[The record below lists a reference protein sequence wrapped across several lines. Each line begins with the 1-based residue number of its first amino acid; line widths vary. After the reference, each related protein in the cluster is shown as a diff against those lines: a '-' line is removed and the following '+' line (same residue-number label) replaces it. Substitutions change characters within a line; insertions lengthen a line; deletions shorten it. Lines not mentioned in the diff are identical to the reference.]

1 MSNEQ
6 EVKSL
11 IEDQGKLVE
20 AFRKE
25 VVDKIETNEEKQK
38 TYVNEKDAKMQKD
51 LNKFEEKL
59 NALSRKTLEGVSED
73 NSKEEAKELKGLYD
87 TYVKFGEKRIDRK
100 DLDRMKDLATKEYNK
115 RLNKA
120 AGDPVLS
127 YTDGSGGHLI
137 PEFMYQTILNN
148 FQEIDPMRSEADVIS
163 ITSNKIEFHTGFDA
177 SAGWEAES
185 FTYNSSNAP
194 DAANPSFSQSTL
206 SCNVLA
212 GQIRLSLEAL
222 EDIPNIGSYVTERL
236 GTKMAYTESKAF
248 IDGSGSG
255 QPTGFNISTN
265 RTLMAAQGNVV
276 NAGGTE
282 TMASNTVFDYDEF
295 FELQSTFKTGYQS
308 NLKWYFNLDTL
319 GKLRKVQDGN
329 SNYLWAGALQGAAQA
344 HPATIGG
351 RPYTI
356 LPSLSDLAADSYS
369 VYCGD
374 MKQAYKIIQRVGMSV
389 KRLDEFQYP
398 DVLFI
403 ARMRIGGDLVLPEA
417 LGYMKGAS

>member
-6 EVKSL
+6 EVKAL
-11 IEDQGKLVE
+11 IEEQGKLVKS
-20 AFRKE
+20 FRKE
-25 VVDKIETNEEKQK
+25 VVDKINTNEEKSKQF
-38 TYVNEKDAKMQKD
+38 VNDKDANMQKRLD
-51 LNKFEEKL
+51 EIEEKI
-59 NALSRKTLEGVSED
+59 NKSNRKVLEGASED
-73 NSKEEAKELKGLYD
+73 NNKEESKELKGLYD
-87 TYVKFGEKRIDRK
+87 AYVKFGEKKIDRN
-100 DLDRMKDLATKEYNK
+100 DLERMKELATNEYQK

-120 AGDPVLS
+120 AGDPVVS
-127 YTDGSGGHLI
+127 YTDASGGHLI

-148 FQEIDPMRSEADVIS
+148 FQEIDPMRSEADVVS

-177 SAGWEAES
+177 SAGWESES
-185 FTYNSSNAP
+185 FTYNSGTAP
-194 DAANPSFSQSTL
+194 DAADPSFSRKEL
-206 SCNVLA
+206 SCDVLA

-236 GTKMAYTESKAF
+236 GAKMAYTEALSF
-248 IDGSGSG
+248 ISGSGSG
-255 QPTGFNISTN
+255 QPQGFDTN
-265 RTLMAAQGNVV
+265 TNQVLMAAQSNNV
-276 NAGGTE
+276 AMG
-282 TMASNTVFDYDEF
+282 SNTVFDYDEF
-295 FELQSTFKTGYQS
+295 FELQSAFKTGYQS

-319 GKLRKVQDGN
+319 GKLRKVQDSQG
-329 SNYLWAGALQGAAQA
+329 NYLWAGALQGAAQA
-344 HPATIGG
+344 HPATISG

>member
-6 EVKSL
+6 EVKAL
-11 IEDQGKLVE
+11 IEEQGKLVKS
-20 AFRKE
+20 FRKE
-25 VVDKIETNEEKQK
+25 VVDKINTNEEKSKQF
-38 TYVNEKDAKMQKD
+38 VNDKDANMQKRLD
-51 LNKFEEKL
+51 EIEEKI
-59 NALSRKTLEGVSED
+59 NKSNRKVLEGASED
-73 NSKEEAKELKGLYD
+73 NNKEESKELKGLYD
-87 TYVKFGEKRIDRK
+87 AYVKFGEKKIDRN
-100 DLDRMKDLATKEYNK
+100 DLERMKELATNEYQK

-120 AGDPVLS
+120 AGDPVVS
-127 YTDGSGGHLI
+127 YTDASGGHLI

-148 FQEIDPMRSEADVIS
+148 FQEIDPMRSEADVVS

-177 SAGWEAES
+177 SAGWESES
-185 FTYNSSNAP
+185 FTYNSGTAP
-194 DAANPSFSQSTL
+194 DAADPSFTRKEL
-206 SCNVLA
+206 SCDVLA

-236 GTKMAYTESKAF
+236 GAKMAYTEALSF
-248 IDGSGSG
+248 ISGSGSG
-255 QPTGFNISTN
+255 QPQGFDTN
-265 RTLMAAQGNVV
+265 TNQVLMAAQSNNV
-276 NAGGTE
+276 AMG
-282 TMASNTVFDYDEF
+282 SNTVFDYDEF
-295 FELQSTFKTGYQS
+295 FELQSAFKTGYQS

-319 GKLRKVQDGN
+319 GKLRKVQDSQG
-329 SNYLWAGALQGAAQA
+329 NYLWAGALQGAAQA
-344 HPATIGG
+344 HPATISG

-356 LPSLSDLAADSYS
+356 LPSLSNLAADSYS

>member
-6 EVKSL
+6 EVKAL
-11 IEDQGKLVE
+11 IEEQGKLVKS
-20 AFRKE
+20 FRKE
-25 VVDKIETNEEKQK
+25 VVDKINTNEEKSKQF
-38 TYVNEKDAKMQKD
+38 VNDKDANMQKRLD
-51 LNKFEEKL
+51 EIEEKI
-59 NALSRKTLEGVSED
+59 NKSNRKVLEGASED
-73 NSKEEAKELKGLYD
+73 NNKEESKELKGLYD
-87 TYVKFGEKRIDRK
+87 AYVKFGEKKIDRN
-100 DLDRMKDLATKEYNK
+100 DLERMKELATNEYQK

-120 AGDPVLS
+120 AGDPVVS
-127 YTDGSGGHLI
+127 YTDASGGHLI

-148 FQEIDPMRSEADVIS
+148 FQEIDPMRSEADVVS

-185 FTYNSSNAP
+185 FTYNSGTAP
-194 DAANPSFSQSTL
+194 DAADPSFSRKEL
-206 SCNVLA
+206 SCDVLA

-236 GTKMAYTESKAF
+236 GAKMAYTESYAF
-248 IDGSGSG
+248 IKGSGSG
-255 QPTGFNISTN
+255 QPQGFDTN
-265 RTLMAAQGNVV
+265 TNQVLMAAQSNNV
-276 NAGGTE
+276 
-282 TMASNTVFDYDEF
+282 TMGSNTVFDYDEF
-295 FELQSTFKTGYQS
+295 FELQSAFKTGYQS

-329 SNYLWAGALQGAAQA
+329 SNYLWAGALQGAAEA

-356 LPSLSDLAADSYS
+356 LPSLSNLAADSYS

>member
-6 EVKSL
+6 EVKAL
-11 IEDQGKLVE
+11 IEEQGKLVKS
-20 AFRKE
+20 FRKE
-25 VVDKIETNEEKQK
+25 VVDKINTNEEKSKQF
-38 TYVNEKDAKMQKD
+38 VNDKDANMQKRLD
-51 LNKFEEKL
+51 EIEEKI
-59 NALSRKTLEGVSED
+59 NKSNRKVLEGASED
-73 NSKEEAKELKGLYD
+73 NNKEESKELKGLYD
-87 TYVKFGEKRIDRK
+87 AYVKFGEKKIDRN
-100 DLDRMKDLATKEYNK
+100 DLERMKELATNEYQK

-120 AGDPVLS
+120 AGDPVVS
-127 YTDGSGGHLI
+127 YTDASGGHLV

-148 FQEIDPMRSEADVIS
+148 FQEIDPMRSEADVVS

-185 FTYNSSNAP
+185 FTYNSGTAP
-194 DAANPSFSQSTL
+194 DAADPSFSRKEL
-206 SCNVLA
+206 SCDVLA

-236 GTKMAYTESKAF
+236 GAKMAYTEALSF
-248 IDGSGSG
+248 ISGSGSG
-255 QPTGFNISTN
+255 QPQGFDTN
-265 RTLMAAQGNVV
+265 TNQVLMAAQSNNV
-276 NAGGTE
+276 
-282 TMASNTVFDYDEF
+282 TMGSNTVFDYDEF
-295 FELQSTFKTGYQS
+295 FELQSAFKTGYQS

-319 GKLRKVQDGN
+319 GKLRKVQDSQG
-329 SNYLWAGALQGAAQA
+329 NYLWAGALQGAAEA
-344 HPATIGG
+344 HPATISG
-351 RPYTI
+351 RPYVV
-356 LPSLSDLAADSYS
+356 LPSLANLAADTYS

-417 LGYMKGAS
+417 LGYMKGAA

>member
-6 EVKSL
+6 EVKAL
-11 IEDQGKLVE
+11 IEEQGKLVKS
-20 AFRKE
+20 FRKE
-25 VVDKIETNEEKQK
+25 VVDKINTNEEKSKQF
-38 TYVNEKDAKMQKD
+38 VNDKDANMQKRLD
-51 LNKFEEKL
+51 EIEEKI
-59 NALSRKTLEGVSED
+59 NKSNRKVLEGASED
-73 NSKEEAKELKGLYD
+73 NNKEESKELKGLYD
-87 TYVKFGEKRIDRK
+87 AYVKFGEKKIDRN
-100 DLDRMKDLATKEYNK
+100 DLERMKELATNEYQK

-148 FQEIDPMRSEADVIS
+148 FQEIDPMRSEADVVS

-177 SAGWEAES
+177 SAGWESES
-185 FTYNSSNAP
+185 FTYNSGTAP
-194 DAANPSFSQSTL
+194 DAADPSFSRKEL
-206 SCNVLA
+206 SCDVLA

-236 GTKMAYTESKAF
+236 GAKMAYTESYAF
-248 IDGSGSG
+248 IKGSGSG
-255 QPTGFNISTN
+255 QPQGFDTN
-265 RTLMAAQGNVV
+265 TNQVLMAAQSNNV
-276 NAGGTE
+276 AMG
-282 TMASNTVFDYDEF
+282 SNTVFDYDEF
-295 FELQSTFKTGYQS
+295 FELQSAFKTGYQS

-319 GKLRKVQDGN
+319 GKLRKVQDSQG
-329 SNYLWAGALQGAAQA
+329 NYLWAGALQGAAQA
-344 HPATIGG
+344 HPATISG

-356 LPSLSDLAADSYS
+356 LPSLSNLAADSYS

>member
-6 EVKSL
+6 EVKAL
-11 IEDQGKLVE
+11 IEEQGKLVKS
-20 AFRKE
+20 FRKE
-25 VVDKIETNEEKQK
+25 VVDKINTNEEKSKQF
-38 TYVNEKDAKMQKD
+38 VNDKDANMQKRLD
-51 LNKFEEKL
+51 EIEEKI
-59 NALSRKTLEGVSED
+59 NKSNRKVLEGASED
-73 NSKEEAKELKGLYD
+73 NNKEESKELKGLYD
-87 TYVKFGEKRIDRK
+87 AYVKFGEKKIDRN
-100 DLDRMKDLATKEYNK
+100 DLERMKELATNEYQK

-120 AGDPVLS
+120 AGDPVVS
-127 YTDGSGGHLI
+127 YTDASGGHLV

-148 FQEIDPMRSEADVIS
+148 FQEIDPMRSEADVVS

-185 FTYNSSNAP
+185 FTYNSGTAP
-194 DAANPSFSQSTL
+194 DAADPSFSRKEL
-206 SCNVLA
+206 SCDVLA

-236 GTKMAYTESKAF
+236 GAKMAYTESYAF
-248 IDGSGSG
+248 IKGSGSG
-255 QPTGFNISTN
+255 QPQGFDTN
-265 RTLMAAQGNVV
+265 TNQVLMAAQSNNV
-276 NAGGTE
+276 
-282 TMASNTVFDYDEF
+282 TMGSNTVFDYDEF
-295 FELQSTFKTGYQS
+295 FELQSAFKTGYQS

-329 SNYLWAGALQGAAQA
+329 SNYLWAGALQGAAEA

-356 LPSLSDLAADSYS
+356 LPSLSNLAADSYS

>member
-1 MSNEQ
+1 MSNEN

-11 IEDQGKLVE
+11 IEEQGKLVE
-20 AFRKE
+20 SFRKE
-25 VVDKIETNEEKQK
+25 VVDKITTNEEKSK
-38 TYVNEKDAKMQKD
+38 VYVDEKDAKMQTRF
-51 LNKFEEKL
+51 NEIEEKL
-59 NALSRKTLEGVSED
+59 NKFNRPNTQLKTED
-73 NSKEEAKELKGLYD
+73 EYKEEAKELKGLYD
-87 TYVKFGEKRIDRK
+87 TYILKGEKKIDRK
-100 DLDRMKDLATKEYNK
+100 DLEKMKDLATKQYQK

-127 YTDGSGGHLI
+127 YTDASGGHLI

-148 FQEIDPMRSEADVIS
+148 FQEIDPMRSEADVVS

-185 FTYNSSNAP
+185 FTYNSGTAP
-194 DAANPSFSQSTL
+194 DAADPAFTRKEL

-236 GTKMAYTESKAF
+236 GAKMAYTESYAF
-248 IDGSGSG
+248 IKGSGSG
-255 QPTGFNISTN
+255 QPQGFDTN
-265 RTLMAAQGNVV
+265 TNQVLMAAQSNNV
-276 NAGGTE
+276 
-282 TMASNTVFDYDEF
+282 TMGSNTVFDYDEF
-295 FELQSTFKTGYQS
+295 FELQSKFKTGYQS

-319 GKLRKVQDGN
+319 GKLRKVQDSQG
-329 SNYLWAGALQGAAQA
+329 NYLWAGALQGADQA
-344 HPATIGG
+344 HPATISG
-351 RPYTI
+351 RPYVV
-356 LPSLSDLAADSYS
+356 LPSLADLAADSYS
-369 VYCGD
+369 VYVGD

>member
-1 MSNEQ
+1 MSNEN

-11 IEDQGKLVE
+11 IEEQGKLVE
-20 AFRKE
+20 SFRKE
-25 VVDKIETNEEKQK
+25 VVDKITTNEEKSK
-38 TYVNEKDAKMQKD
+38 VYVDEKDAKMQTRF
-51 LNKFEEKL
+51 NEIEEKL
-59 NALSRKTLEGVSED
+59 NKFNRPNTQLKTED
-73 NSKEEAKELKGLYD
+73 EYKEEAKELKGLYD
-87 TYVKFGEKRIDRK
+87 TYILKGEKKIDRK
-100 DLDRMKDLATKEYNK
+100 DLEKMKDLATKQYQK

-127 YTDGSGGHLI
+127 YTDASGGHLI

-148 FQEIDPMRSEADVIS
+148 FQEIDPMRSEADVVS

-185 FTYNSSNAP
+185 FTYNSGTAP
-194 DAANPSFSQSTL
+194 DAADPAFTRKEL
-206 SCNVLA
+206 SCDVLA

-236 GTKMAYTESKAF
+236 GAKMAYTESYAF
-248 IDGSGSG
+248 IKGSGSG
-255 QPTGFNISTN
+255 QPQGFDTN
-265 RTLMAAQGNVV
+265 TNQVLMAAQSNNV
-276 NAGGTE
+276 
-282 TMASNTVFDYDEF
+282 TMGSNTVFDYDEF
-295 FELQSTFKTGYQS
+295 FELQSKFKTGYQS

-319 GKLRKVQDGN
+319 GKLRKVQDSQG
-329 SNYLWAGALQGAAQA
+329 NYLWAGALQGADQA
-344 HPATIGG
+344 HPATISG
-351 RPYTI
+351 RPYVV
-356 LPSLSDLAADSYS
+356 LPSLADLAADSYS

-417 LGYMKGAS
+417 LGYMKGVS

>member
-6 EVKSL
+6 EVKAL
-11 IEDQGKLVE
+11 IEEQGKLVKS
-20 AFRKE
+20 FRKE
-25 VVDKIETNEEKQK
+25 VVDKINTNEEKSKQF
-38 TYVNEKDAKMQKD
+38 VNDKDANMQKRLD
-51 LNKFEEKL
+51 EIEEKI
-59 NALSRKTLEGVSED
+59 NKSNRKVLEGASED
-73 NSKEEAKELKGLYD
+73 NNKEESKELKGLYD
-87 TYVKFGEKRIDRK
+87 AYVKFGEKKIDRN
-100 DLDRMKDLATKEYNK
+100 DLERMKELATNEYQK

-148 FQEIDPMRSEADVIS
+148 FQEIDPMRSEADVVS

-177 SAGWEAES
+177 SAGWESES
-185 FTYNSSNAP
+185 FTYNSGTAP
-194 DAANPSFSQSTL
+194 DAADPSFTRKEL

-236 GTKMAYTESKAF
+236 GAKMAYTESYAF
-248 IDGSGSG
+248 IKGSGSG
-255 QPTGFNISTN
+255 QPQGFDTN
-265 RTLMAAQGNVV
+265 TNQVLMAAQSNNV
-276 NAGGTE
+276 AMG
-282 TMASNTVFDYDEF
+282 SNTVFDYDEF
-295 FELQSTFKTGYQS
+295 FELQSAFKTGYQS

-319 GKLRKVQDGN
+319 GKLRKVQDSQG
-329 SNYLWAGALQGAAQA
+329 NYLWAGALQGAAQA
-344 HPATIGG
+344 HPATISG

-356 LPSLSDLAADSYS
+356 LPSLSNLAADSYS

>member
-6 EVKSL
+6 EVKAL
-11 IEDQGKLVE
+11 IEEQGKLVKS
-20 AFRKE
+20 FRKE
-25 VVDKIETNEEKQK
+25 VVDKINTNEEKSKQF
-38 TYVNEKDAKMQKD
+38 VNDKDANMQKRLD
-51 LNKFEEKL
+51 EIEEKI
-59 NALSRKTLEGVSED
+59 NKSNRKVLEGASED
-73 NSKEEAKELKGLYD
+73 NNKEESKELKGLYD
-87 TYVKFGEKRIDRK
+87 AYVKFGEKKIDRN
-100 DLDRMKDLATKEYNK
+100 DLERMKELATNEYQK

-120 AGDPVLS
+120 AGDPVVS
-127 YTDGSGGHLI
+127 YTDASGGHLI

-148 FQEIDPMRSEADVIS
+148 FQEIDPMRSEADVVS

-177 SAGWEAES
+177 SAGWESES
-185 FTYNSSNAP
+185 FTYNSGTAP
-194 DAANPSFSQSTL
+194 DAADPSFSRKEL
-206 SCNVLA
+206 SCDVLA

-236 GTKMAYTESKAF
+236 GAKMAYTESYAF
-248 IDGSGSG
+248 IKGSGSG
-255 QPTGFNISTN
+255 QPQGFDTN
-265 RTLMAAQGNVV
+265 TNQVLMAAQSNNV
-276 NAGGTE
+276 
-282 TMASNTVFDYDEF
+282 TMGSNTVFDYDEF
-295 FELQSTFKTGYQS
+295 FELQSAFKTGYQS

-319 GKLRKVQDGN
+319 GKLRKVQDSQG
-329 SNYLWAGALQGAAQA
+329 NYLWAGALQGAAQA
-344 HPATIGG
+344 HPATISG

>member
-11 IEDQGKLVE
+11 IEEQGKLVE

-25 VVDKIETNEEKQK
+25 VVDKIETNEEKSK
-38 TYVNEKDAKMQKD
+38 TYINEKDAKMQKELD
-51 LNKFEEKL
+51 KFEEKL

-87 TYVKFGEKRIDRK
+87 TYILKGEKKIDRK
-100 DLDRMKDLATKEYNK
+100 DLEKMKDLATKQYQK

-127 YTDGSGGHLI
+127 YTDASGGHLI

-148 FQEIDPMRSEADVIS
+148 FQEIDPMRSEADVVS

-185 FTYNSSNAP
+185 FTYNSGTAP
-194 DAANPSFSQSTL
+194 DAADPAFTRKEL
-206 SCNVLA
+206 SCDVLA

-236 GTKMAYTESKAF
+236 GAKMAYTESYAF
-248 IDGSGSG
+248 IKGSGSG
-255 QPTGFNISTN
+255 QPQGFDTN
-265 RTLMAAQGNVV
+265 TNQVLMAAQSNNV
-276 NAGGTE
+276 
-282 TMASNTVFDYDEF
+282 TMGSNTVFDYDEF
-295 FELQSTFKTGYQS
+295 FELQSKFKTGYQS

-319 GKLRKVQDGN
+319 GKLRKVQDSQG
-329 SNYLWAGALQGAAQA
+329 NYLWAGALQGADQA
-344 HPATIGG
+344 HPATISG
-351 RPYTI
+351 RPYVV
-356 LPSLSDLAADSYS
+356 LPSLADLAADSYS

>member
-73 NSKEEAKELKGLYD
+73 NSKEEVKELKGLYD

-127 YTDGSGGHLI
+127 YDNGSGGHLI

-194 DAANPSFSQSTL
+194 DAADPSFSQSTL

-236 GTKMAYTESKAF
+236 GTKMAYTESYAF
-248 IDGSGSG
+248 IKGTGSG
-255 QPTGFNISTN
+255 QPQGFDTN
-265 RTLMAAQGNVV
+265 TNQVLMAAQSNNV
-276 NAGGTE
+276 
-282 TMASNTVFDYDEF
+282 TMGSNTVFDYDEF
-295 FELQSTFKTGYQS
+295 FELQSAFKTGYQS

-329 SNYLWAGALQGAAQA
+329 SNYLWAGALQGAAEA

-351 RPYTI
+351 RPYVV
-356 LPSLSDLAADSYS
+356 LPSLDNLAAGSIS
-369 VYCGD
+369 VFCGD

-403 ARMRIGGDLVLPEA
+403 ARMRIGGGLVLPEA
-417 LGYMKGAS
+417 LGYMQGAA

>member
-6 EVKSL
+6 EVKAL
-11 IEDQGKLVE
+11 IEEQGKLVKS
-20 AFRKE
+20 FRKE
-25 VVDKIETNEEKQK
+25 VVDKINTNEEKSKQF
-38 TYVNEKDAKMQKD
+38 VNDKDANMQKRLD
-51 LNKFEEKL
+51 EIEEKI
-59 NALSRKTLEGVSED
+59 NKSNRKVLEGASED
-73 NSKEEAKELKGLYD
+73 NNKEESKELKGLYD
-87 TYVKFGEKRIDRK
+87 AYVKFGEKKIDRN
-100 DLDRMKDLATKEYNK
+100 DLERMKELATNEYQK

-120 AGDPVLS
+120 AGDPVVS
-127 YTDGSGGHLI
+127 YTDASGGHLI

-148 FQEIDPMRSEADVIS
+148 FQEIDPMRSEADVVS

-185 FTYNSSNAP
+185 FTYNSGTAP
-194 DAANPSFSQSTL
+194 DAADPSFSRKEL
-206 SCNVLA
+206 SCDVLA

-236 GTKMAYTESKAF
+236 GAKMAYTEALSF
-248 IDGSGSG
+248 ISGSGSG
-255 QPTGFNISTN
+255 QPQGFDTN
-265 RTLMAAQGNVV
+265 TNQVLMAAQSNNV
-276 NAGGTE
+276 
-282 TMASNTVFDYDEF
+282 TMGSNTVFDYDEF
-295 FELQSTFKTGYQS
+295 FELQSAFKTGYQS

-319 GKLRKVQDGN
+319 GKLRKVQDSQG
-329 SNYLWAGALQGAAQA
+329 NYLWAGALQGAAEA
-344 HPATIGG
+344 HPATISG
-351 RPYTI
+351 RPYVV
-356 LPSLSDLAADSYS
+356 LPSLANLAADTYS

-417 LGYMKGAS
+417 LGYMKGAA

>member
-6 EVKSL
+6 EVKAL
-11 IEDQGKLVE
+11 IEEQGKLVKS
-20 AFRKE
+20 FRKE
-25 VVDKIETNEEKQK
+25 VVDKINTNEEKSKQF
-38 TYVNEKDAKMQKD
+38 VNDKDANMQKRLD
-51 LNKFEEKL
+51 EIEEKI
-59 NALSRKTLEGVSED
+59 NKSNRKVLEGASED
-73 NSKEEAKELKGLYD
+73 NNKEESKELKGLYD
-87 TYVKFGEKRIDRK
+87 AYVKFGEKKIDRN
-100 DLDRMKDLATKEYNK
+100 DLERMKELATNEYQK

-120 AGDPVLS
+120 AGDPVVS
-127 YTDGSGGHLI
+127 YTDASGGHLI

-148 FQEIDPMRSEADVIS
+148 FQEIDPMRSEADVVS

-177 SAGWEAES
+177 SAGWESES
-185 FTYNSSNAP
+185 FTYNSGTAP
-194 DAANPSFSQSTL
+194 DAADPSFSRKEL
-206 SCNVLA
+206 SCDVLA

-236 GTKMAYTESKAF
+236 GAKMAYTEALSF
-248 IDGSGSG
+248 ISGSGSG
-255 QPTGFNISTN
+255 QPQGFDTN
-265 RTLMAAQGNVV
+265 TNQVLMAAQSNNV
-276 NAGGTE
+276 
-282 TMASNTVFDYDEF
+282 TMGSNTVFDYDEF
-295 FELQSTFKTGYQS
+295 FELQSAFKTGYQS

-319 GKLRKVQDGN
+319 GKLRKVQDSQG
-329 SNYLWAGALQGAAQA
+329 NYLWAGALQGAAQA
-344 HPATIGG
+344 HPATISG

-356 LPSLSDLAADSYS
+356 LPSLSNLAADSYS

>member
-11 IEDQGKLVE
+11 IEEQGKLVK

-100 DLDRMKDLATKEYNK
+100 DLDRMKDLATKEYHK

-148 FQEIDPMRSEADVIS
+148 FQEIDPMRSEADVVS

-236 GTKMAYTESKAF
+236 GAKMAYTESKAF

-255 QPTGFNISTN
+255 QPTGFNINAN
-265 RTLMAAQGNVV
+265 RVLMAAQGNNV
-276 NAGGTE
+276 
-282 TMASNTVFDYDEF
+282 TMGSNTVFDYDEF
-295 FELQSTFKTGYQS
+295 FELQSAFKTGYQS

-319 GKLRKVQDGN
+319 GKLRKVQDSQG
-329 SNYLWAGALQGAAQA
+329 NYLWAGALQGAAEA
-344 HPATIGG
+344 HPATISGT
-351 RPYTI
+351 PYVV
-356 LPSLSDLAADSYS
+356 LPSLDNLAAGSIS
-369 VYCGD
+369 VFCGD

-403 ARMRIGGDLVLPEA
+403 ARMRIGGGLVLPEA
-417 LGYMKGAS
+417 LGYMQGAA

>member
-6 EVKSL
+6 EVKAL
-11 IEDQGKLVE
+11 IEEQGKLVKS
-20 AFRKE
+20 FRKE
-25 VVDKIETNEEKQK
+25 VVDKINTNEEKSKQF
-38 TYVNEKDAKMQKD
+38 VNDKDANMQKRLD
-51 LNKFEEKL
+51 EIEEKI
-59 NALSRKTLEGVSED
+59 NKSNRKVLEGASED
-73 NSKEEAKELKGLYD
+73 NNKEESKELKGLYD
-87 TYVKFGEKRIDRK
+87 AYVKFGEKKIDRN
-100 DLDRMKDLATKEYNK
+100 DLERMKELATNEYQK

-120 AGDPVLS
+120 AGDPVVS
-127 YTDGSGGHLI
+127 YTDASGGHLI

-148 FQEIDPMRSEADVIS
+148 FQEIDPMRSEADVVS

-177 SAGWEAES
+177 SAGWESES
-185 FTYNSSNAP
+185 FTYNSGTAP
-194 DAANPSFSQSTL
+194 DAADPSFSRKEL
-206 SCNVLA
+206 SCDVLA

-236 GTKMAYTESKAF
+236 GAKMAYTEALSF
-248 IDGSGSG
+248 ISGSGSG
-255 QPTGFNISTN
+255 QPQGFDTN
-265 RTLMAAQGNVV
+265 TNQVLMAAQSNNV
-276 NAGGTE
+276 
-282 TMASNTVFDYDEF
+282 TMGSNTVFDYDEF
-295 FELQSTFKTGYQS
+295 FELQSAFKTGYQS

-319 GKLRKVQDGN
+319 GKLRKVQDSQG
-329 SNYLWAGALQGAAQA
+329 NYLWAGALQGAAQA
-344 HPATIGG
+344 HPATISG

>member
-6 EVKSL
+6 EVKAL
-11 IEDQGKLVE
+11 IEEQGKLVKS
-20 AFRKE
+20 FRKE
-25 VVDKIETNEEKQK
+25 VVDKINTNEEKSKQF
-38 TYVNEKDAKMQKD
+38 VNDKDANMQKRLD
-51 LNKFEEKL
+51 EIEEKI
-59 NALSRKTLEGVSED
+59 NKSNRKVLEGASED
-73 NSKEEAKELKGLYD
+73 NNKEESKELKGLYD
-87 TYVKFGEKRIDRK
+87 AYVKFGEKKIDRN
-100 DLDRMKDLATKEYNK
+100 DLERMKELATNEYQK

-148 FQEIDPMRSEADVIS
+148 FQEIDPMRSEADVVS

-177 SAGWEAES
+177 SAGWESES
-185 FTYNSSNAP
+185 FTYNSGTAP
-194 DAANPSFSQSTL
+194 DAADPSFSRKEL
-206 SCNVLA
+206 SCDVLA

-236 GTKMAYTESKAF
+236 GAKMAYTESKAF

-255 QPTGFNISTN
+255 QPTGFNINAN
-265 RTLMAAQGNVV
+265 RVLMAAQSNNV
-276 NAGGTE
+276 
-282 TMASNTVFDYDEF
+282 TMGSNTVFDYDEF
-295 FELQSTFKTGYQS
+295 FELQSAFKTGYQS

-319 GKLRKVQDGN
+319 GKLRKVQDSQG
-329 SNYLWAGALQGAAQA
+329 NYLWAGALQGAAQA
-344 HPATIGG
+344 HPATISG

-356 LPSLSDLAADSYS
+356 LPSLSNLAADSYS

>member
-6 EVKSL
+6 EVKAL
-11 IEDQGKLVE
+11 IEEQGKLVKS
-20 AFRKE
+20 FRKE
-25 VVDKIETNEEKQK
+25 VVDKINTNEEKSKQF
-38 TYVNEKDAKMQKD
+38 VNDKDANMQKRLD
-51 LNKFEEKL
+51 EIEEKI
-59 NALSRKTLEGVSED
+59 NKSNRKVLEGASED
-73 NSKEEAKELKGLYD
+73 NNKEESKELKGLYD
-87 TYVKFGEKRIDRK
+87 AYVKFGEKKIDRN
-100 DLDRMKDLATKEYNK
+100 DLERMKELATNEYQK

-120 AGDPVLS
+120 AGDPVVS
-127 YTDGSGGHLI
+127 YTDASGGHLI

-148 FQEIDPMRSEADVIS
+148 FQEIDPMRSEADVVS

-177 SAGWEAES
+177 SAGWESES
-185 FTYNSSNAP
+185 FTYNSGTAP
-194 DAANPSFSQSTL
+194 DAADPSFSRKEL
-206 SCNVLA
+206 SCDVLA

-236 GTKMAYTESKAF
+236 GAKMAYTESYAF
-248 IDGSGSG
+248 IKGSGSG
-255 QPTGFNISTN
+255 QPQGFDTN
-265 RTLMAAQGNVV
+265 TNQVLMAAQSNNV
-276 NAGGTE
+276 AMG
-282 TMASNTVFDYDEF
+282 SNTVFDYDEF
-295 FELQSTFKTGYQS
+295 FELQSAFKTGYQS

-319 GKLRKVQDGN
+319 GKLRKVQDSQG
-329 SNYLWAGALQGAAQA
+329 NYLWAGALQGAAQA
-344 HPATIGG
+344 HPATISG

-356 LPSLSDLAADSYS
+356 LPSLSNLAADSYS

>member
-6 EVKSL
+6 EVKAL
-11 IEDQGKLVE
+11 IEEQGKLVKS
-20 AFRKE
+20 FRKE
-25 VVDKIETNEEKQK
+25 VVDKINTNEEKSKQF
-38 TYVNEKDAKMQKD
+38 VNDKDANMQKRLD
-51 LNKFEEKL
+51 EIEEKI
-59 NALSRKTLEGVSED
+59 NKSNRKVLEGASED
-73 NSKEEAKELKGLYD
+73 NNKEESKELKGLYD
-87 TYVKFGEKRIDRK
+87 AYVKFGEKKIDRN
-100 DLDRMKDLATKEYNK
+100 DLERMKELATNEYQK

-120 AGDPVLS
+120 AGDPVVS
-127 YTDGSGGHLI
+127 YTDASGGHLI

-148 FQEIDPMRSEADVIS
+148 FQEIDPMRSEADVVS

-177 SAGWEAES
+177 SAGWESES
-185 FTYNSSNAP
+185 FTYNSGTAP
-194 DAANPSFSQSTL
+194 DAADPSFSRKEL
-206 SCNVLA
+206 SCDVLA

-236 GTKMAYTESKAF
+236 GAKMAYTESYAF
-248 IDGSGSG
+248 IKGSGSG
-255 QPTGFNISTN
+255 QPQGFDTN
-265 RTLMAAQGNVV
+265 TNQVLMAAQSNNV
-276 NAGGTE
+276 
-282 TMASNTVFDYDEF
+282 TMGSNTVFDYDEF
-295 FELQSTFKTGYQS
+295 FELQSAFKTGYQS

-319 GKLRKVQDGN
+319 GKLRKVQDSQG
-329 SNYLWAGALQGAAQA
+329 NYLWAGALQGAAQA
-344 HPATIGG
+344 HPATISG

-356 LPSLSDLAADSYS
+356 LPSLSNLAADSYS

>member
-1 MSNEQ
+1 MSNEN
-6 EVKSL
+6 EVKAL
-11 IEDQGKLVE
+11 IEKQGKLVE

-38 TYVNEKDAKMQKD
+38 TYFNEKDAKMQND
-51 LNKFEEKL
+51 LNKLEEKL

-87 TYVKFGEKRIDRK
+87 TYILKGEKKIDRK
-100 DLDRMKDLATKEYNK
+100 DLEKMKDLATKQYQK

-127 YTDGSGGHLI
+127 YTDASGGHLI

-148 FQEIDPMRSEADVIS
+148 FQEIDPMRSEADVVS

-185 FTYNSSNAP
+185 FTYNSGTAP
-194 DAANPSFSQSTL
+194 DAADPAFTRKEL
-206 SCNVLA
+206 SCDVLA

-236 GTKMAYTESKAF
+236 GAKMAYTESYAF
-248 IDGSGSG
+248 IKGSGSG
-255 QPTGFNISTN
+255 QPQGFDTN
-265 RTLMAAQGNVV
+265 TNQVLMAAQSNNV
-276 NAGGTE
+276 
-282 TMASNTVFDYDEF
+282 TMGSNTVFDYDEF
-295 FELQSTFKTGYQS
+295 FELQSKFKTGYQS

-319 GKLRKVQDGN
+319 GKLRKVQDSQG
-329 SNYLWAGALQGAAQA
+329 NYLWAGALQGADQA
-344 HPATIGG
+344 HPATISG
-351 RPYTI
+351 RPYVV
-356 LPSLSDLAADSYS
+356 LPSLADLAADSYS

>member
-1 MSNEQ
+1 MSNEN

-11 IEDQGKLVE
+11 IEEQGKLVE
-20 AFRKE
+20 SFRKE
-25 VVDKIETNEEKQK
+25 VVDKITTNEEKSK
-38 TYVNEKDAKMQKD
+38 VYVDEKDAKMQTRF
-51 LNKFEEKL
+51 NEIEEKL
-59 NALSRKTLEGVSED
+59 NKFNRPNTQLKTED
-73 NSKEEAKELKGLYD
+73 EYKEEAKELKGLYD
-87 TYVKFGEKRIDRK
+87 TYILKGEKKIDRK
-100 DLDRMKDLATKEYNK
+100 DLEKMKDLATKQYQK

-127 YTDGSGGHLI
+127 YTDASGGHLI

-148 FQEIDPMRSEADVIS
+148 FQEIDPMRSEADVVS

-185 FTYNSSNAP
+185 FTYNSGTAP
-194 DAANPSFSQSTL
+194 DAADPAFTRKEL
-206 SCNVLA
+206 SCDVLA

-236 GTKMAYTESKAF
+236 GAKMAYTESYAF
-248 IDGSGSG
+248 IKGSGSG
-255 QPTGFNISTN
+255 QPQGFDTN
-265 RTLMAAQGNVV
+265 TNQVLMAAQSNNV
-276 NAGGTE
+276 
-282 TMASNTVFDYDEF
+282 TMGSNTVFDYDEF
-295 FELQSTFKTGYQS
+295 FELQSKFKTGYQS

-319 GKLRKVQDGN
+319 GKLRKVQDSQG
-329 SNYLWAGALQGAAQA
+329 NYLWAGALQGADQA
-344 HPATIGG
+344 HPATISG
-351 RPYTI
+351 RPYVV
-356 LPSLSDLAADSYS
+356 LPSLADLAADSYS